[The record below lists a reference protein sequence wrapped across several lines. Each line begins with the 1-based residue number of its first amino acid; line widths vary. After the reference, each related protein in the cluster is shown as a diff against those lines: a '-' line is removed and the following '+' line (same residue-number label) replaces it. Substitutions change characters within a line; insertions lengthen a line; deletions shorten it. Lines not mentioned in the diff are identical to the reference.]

1 MLLKGKVTPKF
12 YNLLVHLNAIDK
24 TIEFYSKT
32 YDKILIAGDFN
43 ADVSDI
49 KLDTFSNIWNLKSL
63 GKEATCCKNPN
74 NPSCIDLFLTNTIRS
89 FQETQVL
96 EARLT
101 DFHKL
106 VVTVL
111 KPTFPKPRPK
121 ILTCRSYKNFSNDLF
136 RDGLNSLLSK
146 ENMTLEFTSIPRF
159 TKIFIFTLNKH
170 APLTK
175 KYIPAKHANIVTKG
189 LQ

>member
-1 MLLKGKVTPKF
+1 M
-12 YNLLVHLNAIDK
+12 
-24 TIEFYSKT
+24 
-32 YDKILIAGDFN
+32 
-43 ADVSDI
+43 
-49 KLDTFSNIWNLKSL
+49 
-63 GKEATCCKNPN
+63 
-74 NPSCIDLFLTNTIRS
+74 
-89 FQETQVL
+89 L

-101 DFHKL
+101 DFHKP

-111 KPTFPKPRPK
+111 KPTFPKSRPK
-121 ILTCRSYKNFSNDLF
+121 IITCRSYKNFSNDLF